1 MSVKGKSKK
10 ATIKFTTRANT
21 FPNAAGKGEWFGTVI
36 PNGTLDQEG
45 LIDRM
50 IAHGCKLERTT
61 IRYFLDQL
69 MRTVPDV
76 MAETNCSVD
85 LGFCRLRPVIRGS
98 FESEDEAFDKKRHK
112 LVIEAT
118 LSPAIRKAVAEG
130 LEAVN
135 VTPVETPSPCIDSVC
150 YGPDFVRNT
159 LSVAA
164 PFEVHG
170 TGLTVRHGDE
180 TAELALPSGGSL
192 AVSLKRQTKED
203 GAQRVKAQLAEPPP
217 SPCPKRARL
226 ILRTHGLGGAGAPLF
241 TVKSASLKLLP

>member
-1 MSVKGKSKK
+1 MSEKKKSRN
-10 ATIKFTTRANT
+10 ATIKFTTRINP
-21 FPNAAGKGEWFGTVI
+21 FPDAAGKGERFGTVI

-50 IAHGCKLERTT
+50 IAQGCKLERTT
-61 IRYFLDQL
+61 IRYFFDQL
-69 MRTVPDV
+69 MRTVPNV
-76 MAETNCSVD
+76 MAESNCAVD
-85 LGFCRLRPVIRGS
+85 LGFCRLSPVVRGS
-98 FESEDEAFDKKRHK
+98 FESEDGAFDKKRNK
-112 LVIEAT
+112 LEIEAT

-135 VTPVETPSPCIDSVC
+135 VTPTETPPPGIDSVC
-150 YGPDFVRNT
+150 YEPDFVRNT
-159 LSVAA
+159 ISVAA

-226 ILRTHGLGGAGAPLF
+226 VLRTHGLGGAASPLI
-241 TVKSASLKLLP
+241 TVKSANLKLIP